1 MSAPLALE
9 TVGLTKRYG
18 DHLALDGLDL
28 KVEAGQVVGF
38 LGPNGAGKTTALT
51 TILGLTKP
59 TEGRVRLFGEDAHE
73 AGPALRARIG
83 WLAQDPRVHG
93 HLTAREALRHA
104 LALTTRLRGPE
115 AEVRIDEALA
125 LAGLEALADRRAAG
139 FSGGERQRLGLAQA
153 WIHHP
158 ELLILDE
165 PAASLDPM
173 GRRDVLAILKRLR
186 GRTTTLFSTH
196 LLEDVERIADSVAIL
211 DRGRL
216 RLQAPL
222 AEVHRA
228 GAGGRYR
235 LTVRGDAM
243 ERLAVLAQQPWVAH
257 VASDRDG
264 EDTIVRVDVRD
275 EARAETEL
283 LPLLTET
290 RSVRV
295 RAFGAETD
303 RLEDVFVRLFDGSAA

>member
-1 MSAPLALE
+1 VSARFALE
-9 TVGLTKRYG
+9 TIGLTKRYG

-28 KVEAGQVVGF
+28 QVEAGQVVGF

-51 TILGLTKP
+51 TLLGLTRP
-59 TEGRVRLFGEDAHE
+59 TAGRVRLFGADAE
-73 AGPALRARIG
+73 ASGPAMRARIG

-104 LALTTRLRGPE
+104 LGLTTRLERRE
-115 AEVRIDEALA
+115 AEARIDEALA
-125 LAGLEALADRRAAG
+125 LTGLEALADRRAAG

-153 WIHHP
+153 WIHRP

-173 GRRDVLAILKRLR
+173 GRRDVLAILEHLR
-186 GRTTTLFSTH
+186 GHTTILFSTH

-216 RLQAPL
+216 RLQGPL
-222 AEVHRA
+222 EEVRRARA
-228 GAGGRYR
+228 GARYR

-275 EARAETEL
+275 EARAETDL

-290 RSVRV
+290 RTVRV

-303 RLEDVFVRLFDGSAA
+303 RLEDVFVRLFDGSPA